1 MLYYKMINR
10 KKNLL
15 EEIQNLENA
24 LAAYPDGKLS
34 CSQNG
39 KYIVYKHLLNGTYT
53 CIPRKNVDFIKMLGE
68 KALLCA
74 FLKDLQK
81 ELKAVNAFLKSY
93 ESGSSKVEQ
102 LLSQSSYQ
110 TVIAQAFQPVSEDLK
125 EWSRAEYERNLLHP
139 ENLIHS
145 CLSGHTVRSKS
156 EVLIAQALFMH
167 KIPFRYECALKLENS
182 TYYPDF
188 TIRHPETGEY
198 FYWEHF
204 GLMDTPGYSKNAF
217 QKLNIYC
224 QHNIIPTINLITTY
238 ETKEHPLTSQN
249 IENLIQEYFVL

>member
-1 MLYYKMINR
+1 
-10 KKNLL
+10 
-15 EEIQNLENA
+15 
-24 LAAYPDGKLS
+24 
-34 CSQNG
+34 
-39 KYIVYKHLLNGTYT
+39 
-53 CIPRKNVDFIKMLGE
+53 MLGE

-81 ELKAVNAFLKSY
+81 EQKAVNAFLKSY

-110 TVIAQAFQPVSEDLK
+110 AVIAQAFQPVSEDLK

-145 CLSGHTVRSKS
+145 CISGHTVRSKS

-167 KIPFRYECALKLENS
+167 KIPFRYECALKLENI

-188 TIRHPETGEY
+188 TIRHPKSGEY

-217 QKLNIYC
+217 QKL
-224 QHNIIPTINLITTY
+224 
-238 ETKEHPLTSQN
+238 K
-249 IENLIQEYFVL
+249 

>member
-53 CIPRKNVDFIKMLGE
+53 CIPKKNVDFIKMLGE

-110 TVIAQAFQPVSEDLK
+110 TV
-125 EWSRAEYERNLLHP
+125 
-139 ENLIHS
+139 
-145 CLSGHTVRSKS
+145 
-156 EVLIAQALFMH
+156 IAQALFMH

>member
-1 MLYYKMINR
+1 MINR

-53 CIPRKNVDFIKMLGE
+53 CIPKKNVDFIKMLGE

-102 LLSQSSYQ
+102 LLSQPSYQ
-110 TVIAQAFQPVSEDLK
+110 TVI
-125 EWSRAEYERNLLHP
+125 
-139 ENLIHS
+139 
-145 CLSGHTVRSKS
+145 T
-156 EVLIAQALFMH
+156 QALFMH

>member
-53 CIPRKNVDFIKMLGE
+53 CIPKKNVDFIKMLGE

-102 LLSQSSYQ
+102 LLSQPSYQ
-110 TVIAQAFQPVSEDLK
+110 TVI
-125 EWSRAEYERNLLHP
+125 
-139 ENLIHS
+139 
-145 CLSGHTVRSKS
+145 T
-156 EVLIAQALFMH
+156 QALFMH